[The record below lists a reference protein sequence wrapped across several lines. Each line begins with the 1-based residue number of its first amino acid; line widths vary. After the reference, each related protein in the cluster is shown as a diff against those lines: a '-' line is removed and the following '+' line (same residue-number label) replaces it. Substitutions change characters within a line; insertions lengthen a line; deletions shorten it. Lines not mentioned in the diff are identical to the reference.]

1 MDARRE
7 RCDSRTC
14 PTVSAATPVDV
25 SVLEEFIGKDQ
36 QVIGEF
42 LQQFCVD
49 AKRLALDIIRACAT
63 GRPSDAAAA
72 AHKLKSSSR
81 SVGALKLGELCLAIE
96 VAGAAGDLSA
106 LTALLHEF
114 EAEMAAVD
122 GFCRP
127 YNRSEP
133 PVKRGEPCLRSQ

>member
-7 RCDSRTC
+7 RWTAASA
-14 PTVSAATPVDV
+14 PAVSAATPVDV

-49 AKRLALDIIRACAT
+49 AKRLALDIVRACAT

-72 AHKLKSSSR
+72 LINSSR
-81 SVGALKLGELCLAIE
+81 
-96 VAGAAGDLSA
+96 
-106 LTALLHEF
+106 
-114 EAEMAAVD
+114 
-122 GFCRP
+122 
-127 YNRSEP
+127 P
-133 PVKRGEPCLRSQ
+133 PAR